1 MVEIRKDI
9 KDILGRLRP
18 ATVGTG
24 SPTTLTDLGLSISQ
38 VLGAS
43 AWAERH
49 AKILASQAAG
59 VPAYRTE
66 EIAFNY
72 VGDKFKPDDAME
84 EADKSTPD
92 DAMEE
97 RIKQCAYENGIN
109 RRKVLDVLAIEL
121 RDALLARDL

>member
-72 VGDKFKPDDAME
+72 VGDKFKPDDAM
-84 EADKSTPD
+84 D
-92 DAMEE
+92 DAKE